1 MLRKATPADGPAL
14 QRLLGDAKLPLA
26 GLADTSLF
34 VVEDEDRI
42 IGAIGF
48 ERHGD
53 LGLLRS
59 LVVHPDHRGAGLGDF
74 LLDAGLQ
81 EMRRAGLQEAYG
93 LTETIAPWLERL
105 GWDELPQKDLPAALR
120 SSKELQGVCAET
132 ARAFRLALWPPT

>member
-1 MLRKATPADGPAL
+1 MLRKATPADRPAIE
-14 QRLLGDAKLPLA
+14 RLLTDAKLPLA
-26 GLADTSLF
+26 GLPDTSLF
-34 VVEDEDRI
+34 VVEDDDRI
-42 IGAIGF
+42 IGLIGF

-105 GWDELPQKDLPAALR
+105 GWTELPQKDLPEELR
-120 SSKELQGVCAET
+120 ASKELQGACADT
-132 ARAFRLALWPPT
+132 AKAFRLALWPPA